1 MIDKLYDIIGNN
13 LNLIQENVPETIK
26 ELRAAGIKIGF

>member
-13 LNLIQENVPETIK
+13 LNLKENVPETIK